1 MKRIFLYILVCISV
15 SCSVETN
22 VDSNSYALVCVD
34 SVTLEPSYTVN
45 VNSYCVKYFH
55 HRNREYLFWGNRPQN
70 SIEIFDI
77 NTGELLKT
85 VKFPR
90 EGPNS
95 ISDINGGFSIL
106 SMDSIFISNTELG
119 KIHMFDTAGILQKT
133 FNHTDTSYYSANNLI
148 GLNTKLHSDIYRHH
162 KMLVFPFFTPQFP
175 VQPSDEMVY
184 ELQVVKLYDLTK
196 DRFRNSGLHFDPD
209 IYEPQSLLIAN
220 SNAML
225 NGRYYYQIATQSAIR
240 YTDDFFNMNRKEARS
255 QYHTEYVKMSDYP
268 KDILTYNALEFSYRS
283 LLSDQF
289 RQMIYRTVKLPVKDI
304 ISADKNKEFE
314 DVYERVSIMIL
325 DKDLN
330 ILGEQL
336 FENSNYSW
344 NECFVGEKGLYILRS
359 PYHPNYFEPRITYD
373 IYELQTLQKDELQ

>member
-1 MKRIFLYILVCISV
+1 M
-15 SCSVETN
+15 
-22 VDSNSYALVCVD
+22 
-34 SVTLEPSYTVN
+34 LEL
-45 VNSYCVKYFH
+45 
-55 HRNREYLFWGNRPQN
+55 RLLLEYHEFG
-70 SIEIFDI
+70 
-77 NTGELLKT
+77 
-85 VKFPR
+85 
-90 EGPNS
+90 
-95 ISDINGGFSIL
+95 
-106 SMDSIFISNTELG
+106 
-119 KIHMFDTAGILQKT
+119 
-133 FNHTDTSYYSANNLI
+133 
-148 GLNTKLHSDIYRHH
+148 
-162 KMLVFPFFTPQFP
+162 
-175 VQPSDEMVY
+175 VQPN
-184 ELQVVKLYDLTK
+184 LLA
-196 DRFRNSGLHFDPD
+196 
-209 IYEPQSLLIAN
+209 IYMWSCLSPLLIAN

-283 LLSDQF
+283 LFSDQY
-289 RQMIYRTVKLPVKDI
+289 RQVIYRTVKLPVKDI